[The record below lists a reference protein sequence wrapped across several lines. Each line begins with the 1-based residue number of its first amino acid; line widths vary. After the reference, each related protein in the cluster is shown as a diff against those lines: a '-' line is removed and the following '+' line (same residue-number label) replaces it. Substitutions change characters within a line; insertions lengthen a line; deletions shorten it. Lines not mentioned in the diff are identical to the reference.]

1 MSAECR
7 SWFGIRDS
15 ARLALSAC
23 SGLMLALA
31 FPKFELPGVVWFA
44 LVPLLFTI
52 DRSLLSR
59 VFAYS
64 WLQGF
69 VFFLTVLYWIPVAL
83 ITYAHAS
90 LAAALAKL
98 LLLAA
103 VEGLAVAA
111 AFTLGELISRR
122 LGLCRTFTLPTTWVA
137 FELLRTYLPV
147 GFPWALLGYAAYR
160 DVTLIQFAEFTGI
173 YGVSALIV
181 LVNVAVY
188 RLLTSSQT
196 LTAKLV
202 GVAPALATF
211 GIALLFGMV
220 RISQLHA
227 TAAVGNLRVAFV
239 QADIPQSLKWEQS
252 NVEPTFQT
260 YAQETLSA
268 LQYHPDLVIWPE
280 TAAPFFFIAQ
290 ADYSDGPLQFHRA
303 YHDRLL
309 KLVSDTHKP
318 LLFGAPA
325 LDFSDGISN
334 RNRADLISAEGN
346 VVGYYDKM
354 MLVPF
359 DEYIPMARFLG
370 RIFDKSVESTGP
382 ITAGTRQTVLPIKDA
397 KLGVLI
403 CYESIFPSLARSS
416 VRTGANVLVNL
427 SNDAWFGT
435 TSAPYQLL
443 AMAAMRALE
452 NHTVMVRVANTGIS
466 AVVRPSGEI
475 VAATELDTRVTETE
489 TVSWISSRTFYTK
502 HGDLFAEFCVA
513 ATMVGVLIAFGFRT
527 QDEDDL
533 AALNTKNT
541 K

>member
-1 MSAECR
+1 MSAKGRNR
-7 SWFGIRDS
+7 SGIRDS
-15 ARLALSAC
+15 ASLALSAC

-31 FPKFELPGVVWFA
+31 LPKFELPGLVWFA
-44 LVPLLFTI
+44 LVPLLFAI
-52 DRSLLSR
+52 DRSLLPR

-98 LLLAA
+98 ILLAA
-103 VEGLAVAA
+103 VEALSIAA

-122 LGLCRTFTLPTTWVA
+122 VGVSRTITLPTTWVA
-137 FELLRTYLPV
+137 FELLRTYVPV
-147 GFPWALLGYAAYR
+147 GFPWALLGYAVYR
-160 DVTLIQFAEFTGI
+160 DVTLIQFVEFTGI

-188 RLLTSSQT
+188 QILTSSQT

-202 GVAPALATF
+202 GAAPAFATF
-211 GIALLFGMV
+211 AIALLFGMV
-220 RISQLHA
+220 RIRQLHA
-227 TAAVGNLRVAFV
+227 AAAVGNLRVAFV
-239 QADIPQSLKWEQS
+239 QADIPQSLKWARS

-260 YAQETLSA
+260 YAQETVSA

-309 KLVSDTHKP
+309 KLVRDTRQP

-346 VVGYYDKM
+346 MVGYYDKM

-370 RIFDKSVESTGP
+370 RLFDKPVESTGP

-452 NHTVMVRVANTGIS
+452 NHTAMVRVANTGIS
-466 AVVRPSGEI
+466 AVVLSSGEI
-475 VAATELDTRVTETE
+475 VAATQLDTRVTETE
-489 TVSWISSRTFYTK
+489 TVSWISSRTFYTE

-513 ATMVGVLIAFGFRT
+513 ATILGALIAFVFRT
-527 QDEDDL
+527 RDEGDL
-533 AALNTKNT
+533 AALSAKNM